1 MAYGQGSVHIIIMS
15 GFIFLKIK
23 DRENETGGI
32 NMKQKRQAD
41 RHEIISI
48 EEYLRKRQKI
58 RERENR
64 GWGITAQEEEGPAW
78 MIAELYV

>member
-1 MAYGQGSVHIIIMS
+1 
-15 GFIFLKIK
+15 
-23 DRENETGGI
+23 
-32 NMKQKRQAD
+32 MKQKRQAD